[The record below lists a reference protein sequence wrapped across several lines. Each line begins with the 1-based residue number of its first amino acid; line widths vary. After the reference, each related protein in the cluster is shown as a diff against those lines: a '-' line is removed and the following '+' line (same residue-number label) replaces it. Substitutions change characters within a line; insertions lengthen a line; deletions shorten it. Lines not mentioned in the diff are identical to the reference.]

1 MKFRVVGLI
10 GVFALVAACGGG
22 ESAEHG
28 PIKQTSAPPE
38 SAPSATLDQP
48 APEHGAVADTDPL
61 KALADGVFMVTRD
74 ARATPAE
81 IAGYQSL
88 IATGDSLKTSTFIF
102 ADGSWR
108 PKDVSQLIFSPSK
121 GEWVE
126 SDRSFTVS
134 AGPQGGSGWPT
145 VESVGAS
152 GTGFYTLYRTDLS
165 GAPLPDGLKRAMSE
179 GAVLPESVTAA
190 TFSAGAVA
198 FDMAHTAVDPE
209 FTLDRIPQRN
219 AAPKVRPVQACGT
232 PSAECTTVATTLAEA
247 TGNGGQF
254 TNASGI
260 ARIQL
265 GPDGKG
271 IFIMNVGATELHNP
285 LKYTVTDSEGPARIT
300 FEAIDPA
307 AEPDFRKAF
316 GANIGEFAFYEYNGQ
331 VVTGDWQP
339 AGKTT
344 HDFFGFNRVAV
355 NDILTK
361 WAPARPAVVN

>member
-1 MKFRVVGLI
+1 MNSTRQRNGRQRELICCWSSNGRDILPREGVAIMKFRVVGLI

-28 PIKQTSAPPE
+28 PMKQTSAPPE

-232 PSAECTTVATTLAEA
+232 PSAECTTWQRHSPRPPGTAVSSPTPPVPPAFNWGRT
-247 TGNGGQF
+247 
-254 TNASGI
+254 
-260 ARIQL
+260 AR
-265 GPDGKG
+265 
-271 IFIMNVGATELHNP
+271 A
-285 LKYTVTDSEGPARIT
+285 YSS
-300 FEAIDPA
+300 
-307 AEPDFRKAF
+307 
-316 GANIGEFAFYEYNGQ
+316 
-331 VVTGDWQP
+331 
-339 AGKTT
+339 
-344 HDFFGFNRVAV
+344 
-355 NDILTK
+355 
-361 WAPARPAVVN
+361 